1 MTSRRIVLLALA
13 CGLALLVLAGCA
25 NRAVVLDKVEDL
37 QKRGDELVGKRVQV
51 TAQVEYVAGE
61 RHDRFL
67 IKDPSQPPG
76 QGVLVLCTPA
86 AFSQVKAELDKREAD
101 RIAIVGRVFR
111 TEPPDGKLQ
120 VDFVELAGGSLRWTI
135 LGAIGGTLLAIA
147 VVVLLLLRKPRKAV
161 EDLVYVREGEETV
174 RRYAQLSIL
183 EGGKLARVW
192 FLSYDRNLS
201 EARVTDVDMVLGT
214 EGLLV
219 GRENPILGLSSMT
232 FSRRVAR
239 LRFDPEAREFAVA
252 NLHPRKPLLITGGPD
267 DGSAQ
272 RVPPGREVVLRSGAL
287 VHVDD
292 FVQVQFVRRERDDAG
307 GYGPGTAAGE

>member
-1 MTSRRIVLLALA
+1 MISRRSALVTTL
-13 CGLALLVLAGCA
+13 CGVAILVLAGCA

-37 QKRGDELVGKRVQV
+37 AKRGDELIGKRVQV
-51 TAQVEYVAGE
+51 TARVEYIAGE

-76 QGVLVLCTPA
+76 QGVLVLCKTEDFA
-86 AFSQVKAELDKREAD
+86 RVKAELDKNEAD
-101 RIAIVGRVFR
+101 RVALVGRVFR
-111 TEPPDGKLQ
+111 TEPPDSKLRL
-120 VDFVELAGGSLRWTI
+120 DFIELAGGSQRWVI

-183 EGGKLARVW
+183 EGGTLARAW
-192 FLSYDRNLS
+192 FLSYDRNLT
-201 EARVTDVDMVLGT
+201 EARVTDVDIVLGS

-252 NLHPRKPLLITGGPD
+252 NLHPRKPLLVTIGPD
-267 DGSAQ
+267 GAAQ
-272 RVPPGREVVLRSGAL
+272 RVPPGHETVLRGGAR

-292 FVQVQFVRRERDDAG
+292 FVQLQFVRRERDDAG
-307 GYGPGTAAGE
+307 GTGPGE